1 MIARAVATGAW
12 KQIVTFVAKARF
24 IVKSCGNDDARM
36 NLGRSDGTRAAGTLS
51 SRLPW
56 RPHVPFAGA
65 PPSNDPGRTA
75 MENYIH
81 IAGQWWR
88 EFGPVMNAGIRILL
102 VLCIAWIVSKVVKR
116 AIRAFRVRVASHLDD
131 REAAKRAETLG
142 RVFRYIA
149 MVVIWLIAVLV
160 ILSEVGV
167 SVAPILGAAGVAGLA
182 IGFGAQSLVKDYF
195 TGFFLLLENQIRQG
209 DVVKLGDHAGLVED
223 VTLRFVQ
230 LRDYDGNVHFVPN
243 GTIVTVV
250 NMSRGHAQAVVDV
263 GVAYK
268 EDIDRVTG
276 LMREVGAT
284 MRGDKDFGP
293 RILDDF
299 ELAGVEKLDDS
310 AVVIRGR
317 FRVLP
322 LEQWNV
328 KREYLRRVKYAFDR
342 NGIEIPFP
350 HLTLYPGFARA
361 GRPAVF
367 PVEFE
372 DPRAGDSSEGTRAPA
387 GLAR

>member
-1 MIARAVATGAW
+1 M
-12 KQIVTFVAKARF
+12 
-24 IVKSCGNDDARM
+24 
-36 NLGRSDGTRAAGTLS
+36 
-51 SRLPW
+51 
-56 RPHVPFAGA
+56 RPKG
-65 PPSNDPGRTA
+65 DRA
-75 MENYIH
+75 MENYLH

-88 EFGPVMNAGIRILL
+88 EFGPFANSALRILL
-102 VLCIAWIVSKVVKR
+102 ILCIAWIVSNVVKR
-116 AIRAFRVRVASHLDD
+116 AIRAFRQRVASHLDD
-131 REAAKRAETLG
+131 RESAKRAETLG

-149 MVVIWLIAVLV
+149 IVVIWLIAFLV
-160 ILSEVGV
+160 ILSEIGV

-209 DVVKLGDHAGLVED
+209 DVVRLGDHSGLVED

-230 LRDYDGNVHFVPN
+230 LRDYDGNVHFIPN

-250 NMSRGHAQAVVDV
+250 NMSRGHAQAVVDI

-268 EDIDRVTG
+268 EDIDRVTAI
-276 LMREVGAT
+276 MREVGES
-284 MRGDKDFGP
+284 MRNDNNFGP
-293 RILDDF
+293 RILDAF
-299 ELAGVEKLDDS
+299 ELAGVESLGDS

-350 HLTLYPGFARA
+350 HLTVYPGFARE

-367 PVEFE
+367 PLEFE
-372 DPRAGDSSEGTRAPA
+372 NPPQESPQPEKRNRRDGSEAGT
-387 GLAR
+387 